1 MKLTIRKKILL
12 CSLVPLLLLGAIIIL
27 LASTLVRG
35 SIIDQVKN
43 SLKGTSI
50 ATLAAYDQNAGSY
63 LEAENGDIWKGSYN
77 ISQSENLVD
86 TIKSESGMEVTFFY
100 GSKRIMTSA
109 LDKDGNRILGSPAG
123 QVVTDQVLK
132 KGKGYFSDNVSID
145 GTIYYGYY
153 TPLYQKDDKSV
164 PIGMVFAGRE
174 KAPTLHSVLNIINM
188 IVGIVFVVIIVCVI
202 IVQICATS
210 ITSALKKSIQSV
222 QDVSSGNLHVAID
235 KKNLKRSD
243 EIGDL
248 SKAINNLQSEL
259 LKIIGGIK
267 ESTSLLV
274 QSSDVLEQT
283 SHQTYSGIS
292 EVQSTVSTITDGA
305 TQQANDAQNAS
316 DNIQYMGNLITETG
330 KEADELNESADTM
343 KAASDAASATIDE
356 LKKISLEVKDAISI
370 ISEQTTQTNT
380 SAQSIHEATQFISE
394 IASQTNLLSLNAS
407 IEAARAGESG
417 RGFAVVA
424 SQIQTLAEQSNEASG
439 NIEKIVS
446 NLTINSEKVVHTM
459 IQTQE
464 IIEKQNQHIE
474 DTANAVN
481 GVIQELEA
489 SIDRIRSIEHKTS
502 ELEKARN
509 EIIDII
515 ASLSIIAQQNA
526 EGTSQTNTAI
536 TDMADRFKNIED
548 STENLRNTA
557 DMLADNISNSNFAL
571 E

>member
-188 IVGIVFVVIIVCVI
+188 IIGIVFVVIIVCVI
-202 IVQICATS
+202 IVQICAAS

-305 TQQANDAQNAS
+305 TQQANDAKNAS

-446 NLTINSEKVVHTM
+446 NLTLNSETVVHTM

-557 DMLADNISNSNFAL
+557 DMLADNISNFNI
-571 E
+571 

>member
-43 SLKGTSI
+43 SLKGTAI

-153 TPLYQKDDKSV
+153 TPLYQKDDKSA

-188 IVGIVFVVIIVCVI
+188 IIGIVFVVIIVCVI
-202 IVQICATS
+202 IVQICAAS

-305 TQQANDAQNAS
+305 TQQANDAKNAS

-446 NLTINSEKVVHTM
+446 NLTLNSETVVHTM

-536 TDMADRFKNIED
+536 TDMADRFKNIEN

-557 DMLADNISNSNFAL
+557 DMLADNISNFNI
-571 E
+571 

>member
-43 SLKGTSI
+43 SLKGTAI

-63 LEAENGDIWKGSYN
+63 LKAENGDIWKGSYN

-557 DMLADNISNSNFAL
+557 DMLADNISNFNI
-571 E
+571 

>member
-153 TPLYQKDDKSV
+153 TPLYQKDDNSV
-164 PIGMVFAGRE
+164 PIGMVFAGLE

-188 IVGIVFVVIIVCVI
+188 IIGIVFVVIIVCVI
-202 IVQICATS
+202 IVQICAAS

-305 TQQANDAQNAS
+305 TQQANDAKNAS

-446 NLTINSEKVVHTM
+446 NLTLNSETVVHTM

-557 DMLADNISNSNFAL
+557 DMLADNISNFNI
-571 E
+571 

>member
-188 IVGIVFVVIIVCVI
+188 IIGIVFVVIIVCVI
-202 IVQICATS
+202 IVQICAAS

-305 TQQANDAQNAS
+305 TQQANDAKNAS

-557 DMLADNISNSNFAL
+557 DMLADNISNFNI
-571 E
+571 

>member
-43 SLKGTSI
+43 SLKGTAI

-305 TQQANDAQNAS
+305 TQQANDAKNAS

-439 NIEKIVS
+439 NIKKIVS

-557 DMLADNISNSNFAL
+557 DMLADNISNFNI
-571 E
+571 

>member
-43 SLKGTSI
+43 SLKGTAI

-188 IVGIVFVVIIVCVI
+188 IIGIVFVVIIVCVI
-202 IVQICATS
+202 IVQICAAS

-235 KKNLKRSD
+235 KKILKRSD

-305 TQQANDAQNAS
+305 TQQANDAKNAS

-343 KAASDAASATIDE
+343 KAASDTASATIDE

-557 DMLADNISNSNFAL
+557 DMLADNISNFNI
-571 E
+571 

>member
-43 SLKGTSI
+43 SLKGTAI

-305 TQQANDAQNAS
+305 TQQANDAKNAS

-557 DMLADNISNSNFAL
+557 DMLADNISNFNI
-571 E
+571 